1 MVNFKQRGA
10 ALQAKELLCLLYQ
23 LLQPYTCTYKLR
35 VPGNEYFSVK
45 LLQIYYIGL
54 ICKSKVVSIPR
65 NNEIYKN
72 LDIPK
77 TMSTKTFKGYERT

>member
-10 ALQAKELLCLLYQ
+10 VLQAKELLCLLYQ
-23 LLQPYTCTYKLR
+23 LLQSYICTYKLR
-35 VPGNEYFSVK
+35 VPGNEFCFSK
-45 LLQIYYIGL
+45 ITSNLLHWIDMQN
-54 ICKSKVVSIPR
+54 KVVSIPR

>member
-1 MVNFKQRGA
+1 MNF
-10 ALQAKELLCLLYQ
+10 
-23 LLQPYTCTYKLR
+23 
-35 VPGNEYFSVK
+35 VSVK

-54 ICKSKVVSIPR
+54 ICKTKVVSIPR
-65 NNEIYKN
+65 NNEIYKS